1 MTATIYLLTICLP
14 LATVLI
20 VFAMKY
26 RASAREAQ
34 ARILAE
40 NAYSGLAAKAVA
52 AQSESAALLTSV
64 QADLSEI
71 KNRLAA
77 VEKILKAVE

>member
-40 NAYSGLAAKAVA
+40 NAYGALAAKAVA
-52 AQSESAALLTSV
+52 TQAESATTLSAV
-64 QADLSEI
+64 QSDLSEI
-71 KNRLAA
+71 KARLAA